1 MALLKVAHLGNPIL
15 RKKSRLLR
23 PEELGDPR
31 MQTFIDDM
39 VETMREYDGVG
50 LAAPQVHQSIS
61 LIVFELAGNP
71 RDEDALSI
79 PLTILANV
87 KVTWS
92 SKERDTDWEGCLSVP
107 DLRGQV
113 SRPNAIEVEA
123 LDRHGKPVKF
133 RAEGFH
139 ARVIQHENDHCEGKV
154 FLDRMD
160 NLSTLT
166 FLREFERFHVAA
178 RA

>member
-15 RKKSRLLR
+15 RKKSRLLK
-23 PEELGDPR
+23 PEELADPK

-50 LAAPQVHQSIS
+50 LAAPQVHQNIS
-61 LIVFELAGNP
+61 LIVFELAGSA
-71 RDEDALSI
+71 RDDGALAI

-87 KVTWS
+87 KIGWS

-123 LDRHGKPVKF
+123 IDRHGKPLKF

-154 FLDRMD
+154 FLDRME

-166 FLREFERFHVAA
+166 FLREFERYHVAA

>member
-15 RKKSRLLR
+15 RKKSRFLK
-23 PEELGDPR
+23 PEELADPK

-50 LAAPQVHQSIS
+50 LAAPQVHQNIS
-61 LIVFELAGNP
+61 LIVFELVGNP
-71 RDEDALSI
+71 RDKESVNVPLS
-79 PLTILANV
+79 ILANV
-87 KVTWS
+87 KITWS
-92 SKERDTDWEGCLSVP
+92 AKERDTDWEGCLSVP

-113 SRPNAIEVEA
+113 ARPNAIDVEA
-123 LDRHGKPVKF
+123 IDRYGKPVKL

-154 FLDRMD
+154 FLDRME

-166 FLREFERFHVAA
+166 FLREFERYHLAA